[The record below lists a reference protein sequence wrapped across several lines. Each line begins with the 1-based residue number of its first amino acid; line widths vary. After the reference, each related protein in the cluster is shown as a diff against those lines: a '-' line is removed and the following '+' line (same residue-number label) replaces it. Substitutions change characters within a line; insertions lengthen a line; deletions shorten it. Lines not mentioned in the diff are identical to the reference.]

1 MGVSSLSN
9 IEVFISLIKQHALAA
24 VSASNPL
31 EVRYGTV
38 VNENPL
44 KINVDQKMTLEMA
57 HLELTRNVTDYE
69 TEISIG
75 GSGKQS
81 CTVYN
86 KLKNGEKVML
96 LRKQGG
102 GKYIVLDRV

>member
-1 MGVSSLSN
+1 MLAN
-9 IEVFISLIKQHALAA
+9 IEKFISLIKQHALAA

-38 VNENPL
+38 ISANPL
-44 KINVDQKMTLEMA
+44 KVQVDQKMILELA
-57 HLELTRNVTDYE
+57 HLELTRNVKDYQ
-69 TEISIG
+69 TEISING
-75 GSGKQS
+75 GTKQP
-81 CTVYN
+81 CTIYN
-86 KLKNGEKVML
+86 ALKNGEKVML